1 MRAGCML
8 ARNRI
13 LQQTRGTIRH
23 SMASQAKG
31 ALTTVRQRAW
41 ASRVWLAA
49 MLLAGARVSAQ
60 DAFFERWKELAGRQ
74 PEGVKFMITA
84 PKTEFF
90 FGEVIPL
97 ELKFT
102 STQPRTFLADSR
114 LQDRAGRMNFTEEFV
129 AAPASLSED
138 PLQGLP
144 GGQGAMG
151 GLSGGPVVL
160 SEKAFGFERVLNE
173 WVRFR
178 KPGEYRVYAVSRR
191 VSQVE
196 APGRSDYY
204 LHSYA
209 RGKAAELVSNV
220 LTLKIRPAPATWVKE
235 QIAAAKKILDAPA
248 EPNDQTAKERLGA
261 IRVLRFLDSPEA
273 TEELVRRLTAGQ
285 DVDSF
290 SAYMGVLGSPYR
302 KQLLPLMEQRLV
314 AADQPVW
321 ERYLDALAQLAELV
335 ASGGPMPPYPKDA
348 AGEKAWEE
356 SKRRAEVREQKRNEY
371 AARLIASLPAKQ
383 PQARAVSL
391 NTLLNFGMRNGPE
404 QPWLRSVVA
413 SLIADFRSLPVMTQ
427 SMLLE
432 SRWSALKGPAILPVL
447 RDLVANPPPQ
457 QFDPPIQSV
466 ALRRLYEVSHG
477 EGRKIIL
484 DEIRRPTKNLPF
496 STLAMLPDPAL
507 PELNDVLAQRFDPLL
522 ILRYATGDI
531 VKRVENAYLARNAEI
546 EKQKLPTCAGP
557 LAFYFLKYDPPF
569 GERLLREDFAK
580 PAAAPA
586 CYDIGFQ
593 FHQFGRW
600 AYSPALER
608 LAIESLTSP
617 KVAVK
622 RGAAEVLG
630 KHGTAAAEKPLWDAM
645 EYFRSWW
652 KGREEQ
658 LKEKIGEES
667 MQLERA
673 LRTALAQADG
683 WVLEEPELLRLL
695 ALCSSE
701 WRRTEVT
708 GWISTAKPPVSIGI
722 SPQGDGFSYTVG
734 QYGPG
739 AEEWL
744 RRKLLQYPEATRF
757 RVVQRLSEAQIPGM
771 REARE
776 RAQTMVGASGRKLA
790 Q

>member
-1 MRAGCML
+1 
-8 ARNRI
+8 
-13 LQQTRGTIRH
+13 
-23 SMASQAKG
+23 
-31 ALTTVRQRAW
+31 
-41 ASRVWLAA
+41 

-74 PEGVKFMITA
+74 PEGVKFIITA

-102 STQPRTFLADSR
+102 STQSRTFLADSR
-114 LQDRAGRMNFTEEFV
+114 LQDRVGRMNYTEEFV
-129 AAPASLSED
+129 ADPVSLSED
-138 PLQGLP
+138 PLEGLP
-144 GGQGAMG
+144 GGQGGMG
-151 GLSGGPVVL
+151 GLSGGPVAL
-160 SEKAFGFERVLNE
+160 SEKPFAFERVLNE

-178 KPGEYRVYAVSRR
+178 KPGEFRVYIVSRR

-196 APGRSDYY
+196 DPQRSDYY
-204 LHSYA
+204 LRLYA
-209 RGKAAELVSNV
+209 RGKAVELVSNV
-220 LTLKIRPAPATWVKE
+220 MTLSIRPAPATWVKE
-235 QIAAAKKILDAPA
+235 QIAAAKKVLDAPA
-248 EPNDQTAKERLGA
+248 PLNDQTAKERLRA
-261 IRVLRFLDSPEA
+261 IRTLRFLDSPEA
-273 TEELVRRLTAGQ
+273 TEELIRRLTAGQ

-290 SAYMGVLGSPYR
+290 SAYMGVLASPYR

-314 AADQPVW
+314 AVDQPVW
-321 ERYLDALAQLAELV
+321 ERYLDAAAQLAELV

-348 AGEKAWEE
+348 AGQKAWQEE
-356 SKRRAEVREQKRNEY
+356 SKRRTVVREQKQNEY

-391 NTLLNFGMRNGPE
+391 NTLLNFGTRNGPE
-404 QPWLRSVVA
+404 RPWLRSVVA

-427 SMLLE
+427 STLLE
-432 SRWSALKGPAILPVL
+432 YRWSALKDPAILPVL

-457 QFDPPIQSV
+457 QFDPPIQST
-466 ALRRLYEVSHG
+466 ALRRLYELSPG

-496 STLAMLPDPAL
+496 STLAMLPDSTL
-507 PELNDVLAQRFDPLL
+507 PELDDVLAQRFDPLL
-522 ILRYATGDI
+522 VLRYATGDI

-546 EKQKLPTCAGP
+546 EKQNLPTCAGP

-580 PAAAPA
+580 PAAVPA

-600 AYSPALER
+600 AYSPVLER

-617 KVAVK
+617 KVPVK

-630 KHGTAAAEKPLWDAM
+630 RFGSVAAEKPLWDVM

-652 KGREEQ
+652 KGRDEE
-658 LKEKIGEES
+658 LKEQIGQES
-667 MQLERA
+667 MQFERA
-673 LRTALAQADG
+673 LRIALAQADG
-683 WVLEEPELLRLL
+683 WVLQEPGLNRLL

-701 WRRTEVT
+701 WCRQEVT
-708 GWISTAKPPVSIGI
+708 GWISTAKTPVNIGI
-722 SPQGDGFSYTVG
+722 SPQGDGFTYTVG

-739 AEEWL
+739 TEEWL
-744 RRKLLQYPEATRF
+744 RRKLLQYPEATAF
-757 RVVQRLSEAQIPGM
+757 RVVQWQNEAQIPGM

-776 RAQTMVGASGRKLA
+776 RAQTIVGALRRKLA